1 MSNNQTLPTPNVRR
15 SFHDT
20 RVLIAR
26 REGALAASSESCRDE
41 NLGRLQPRTLK
52 PPDPARLAA
61 LHTTIR
67 PFAGNDL
74 GCRASRSS
82 LRRSP
87 ELGGGRPISRAK
99 ANALAAEGNA
109 GEDHGA
115 GLVIGVGGNPHP
127 TTAGRGLVA
136 QPVGVGG
143 DLGGGAEA
151 QKQFGDGSSRTR
163 PMRSAWAKRP
173 EPPSSTTTR
182 SLPGPGQPQ
191 PCGRSS
197 KQQSNKRLA
206 ALLVKQHCRQD
217 RLTTVRTTS
226 A

>member
-1 MSNNQTLPTPNVRR
+1 MIHAYQST
-15 SFHDT
+15 
-20 RVLIAR
+20 R
-26 REGALAASSESCRDE
+26 REGALAAASESCRDE
-41 NLGRLQPRTLK
+41 NLGRLPPRTLK

-74 GCRASRSS
+74 GRRASRSS

-87 ELGGGRPISRAK
+87 ELGGGRPISRAN

-143 DLGGGAEA
+143 DLGGGVEA
-151 QKQFGDGSSRTR
+151 QKQFGDGSSRAR
-163 PMRSAWAKRP
+163 PMRSAAAKRP
-173 EPPSSTTTR
+173 APPDRYPGQASHSPAAEVPSNRATNAWRRFWPNSTTGKT
-182 SLPGPGQPQ
+182 
-191 PCGRSS
+191 
-197 KQQSNKRLA
+197 A
-206 ALLVKQHCRQD
+206 
-217 RLTTVRTTS
+217 
-226 A
+226 